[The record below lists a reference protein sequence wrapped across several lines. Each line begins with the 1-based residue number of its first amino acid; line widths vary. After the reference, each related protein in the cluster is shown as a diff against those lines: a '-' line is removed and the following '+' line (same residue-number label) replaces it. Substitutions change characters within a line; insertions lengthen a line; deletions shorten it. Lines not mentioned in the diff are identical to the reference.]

1 MPLIKSCS
9 MQAFKEN
16 IRTEIQAGKDNK
28 QAFAIAFSTL
38 QAACKDAGKPLPP
51 GAPTPRPKS
60 K

>member
-1 MPLIKSCS
+1 MPLVKSCS
-9 MQAFKEN
+9 INAFREN
-16 IRTEIQAGKDNK
+16 IRTEVRSGTDNR

-38 QAACKDAGKPLPP
+38 QRACKDAGKPLPP

>member
-16 IRTEIQAGKDNK
+16 IRTGVREGIDNK

-38 QAACKDAGKPLPP
+38 RAACKDAGKPLPP
-51 GAPTPRPKS
+51 GAPTPRKES

>member
-9 MQAFKEN
+9 MNAFREN
-16 IRTEIQAGKDNK
+16 IRTEVAKGIDNK

-38 QAACKDAGKPLPP
+38 QAACKDAGKALPP
-51 GAPTPRPKS
+51 GAPKPRPKS